1 MAFIRDVPEIDVPP
15 PVRVP
20 DPDHIIQI
28 HRIHPEVMRQHFDL
42 YRELM
47 HRPGPLSRFQR
58 ELLAVRISAINQCH
72 Y

>member
-1 MAFIRDVPEIDVPP
+1 MAYIRGVQESDVPASA
-15 PVRVP
+15 RVP
-20 DPDHIIQI
+20 DPDNIIQI

-47 HRPGPLSRFQR
+47 HRPGPLTRFQR
-58 ELLAVRISAINQCH
+58 ELLGVRISALNQCH